1 MIYTGTGKSTVQY
14 STRGRHSRI
23 IGIFYSREMVS
34 VQVQY
39 RTYCPCTYSTKYGRE
54 DTLINNNNF
63 RKYFVSCIFIFLCTV
78 GHTSE
83 THSVHV
89 YTLNG
94 RHLASADIQ
103 HRVTGNFINKKFKTT
118 FLLRCFKC

>member
-1 MIYTGTGKSTVQY
+1 M
-14 STRGRHSRI
+14 
-23 IGIFYSREMVS
+23 FLVS
-34 VQVQY
+34 
-39 RTYCPCTYSTKYGRE
+39 
-54 DTLINNNNF
+54 LF
-63 RKYFVSCIFIFLCTV
+63 FLCTV

-103 HRVTGNFINKKFKTT
+103 HRVTGNFINKEFKNDIFTA
-118 FLLRCFKC
+118 FFKMLIKKHKMGARGLRLLDK